1 MQGPKTEWTAMASL
15 CLAVFFTHALSP
27 NATSSDSYWTVP
39 QILSIL
45 REGNLEL
52 SEFLA
57 EEGDGG
63 RTGPEHMRG
72 LNCLHHSACYGHYP
86 MAVSFYGVI
95 PMAILD
101 GALRVNPVRP
111 PDTFPQVVRSFFER
125 DYVAAHGPVEV
136 VLASFLIALTA
147 GFVFLTAR
155 EFLSRNRS
163 LALALIFAY
172 ATPAWSTGSRAMWQ
186 HTPEMLL
193 LAAALYLL
201 VRKGGRYAV
210 WSAIPL
216 SLAYFVRPTAAVVIL
231 VLAVYMFL
239 RHREHFWR
247 WTALGVVTAL
257 PFVALNYSIYGK
269 PLQPYFTEQ
278 RFLPVAA
285 SSAGP
290 FLGAMA
296 GNLISPSRGLFLFSP
311 IFLFSFL
318 VVRKTWREDPLVR
331 ALLAI
336 LVLHWTAISAFADW
350 TAGYCFGPRYFS
362 DVTPI
367 LIFLLIPVIARLRE
381 STKTVQVLFALA
393 LAFSFAVHLRGAIHW
408 DVHQWNHPGVNPA
421 RAWDW
426 SDPQFARGLFR
437 SSPRN

>member
-1 MQGPKTEWTAMASL
+1 MEGRKTEWTAIALL

-52 SEFLA
+52 SEFIA
-57 EEGDGG
+57 EGD
-63 RTGPEHMRG
+63 RTGPHVRG
-72 LNCLHHSACYGHYP
+72 LNCLSRSACYGHYP
-86 MAVSFYGVI
+86 MAVSFYGVV

-101 GALRVNPVRP
+101 GALRLNPVRP
-111 PDTFPQVVRSFFER
+111 PSTFPQVVRSFFER
-125 DYVAAHGPVEV
+125 DYIAAHGPMEV

-147 GFVFLTAR
+147 GLVFLTGR
-155 EFLSRNRS
+155 EFLSRNQS
-163 LALALIFAY
+163 LVLALIFAY

-201 VRKGGRYAV
+201 VTGRRWST

-216 SLAYFVRPTAAVVIL
+216 SLAYFVRPTASLVIL

-239 RHREHFWR
+239 HHRKRFWR
-247 WTALGVVTAL
+247 WAALGVLTAL

-278 RFLPVAA
+278 RFLPAA
-285 SSAGP
+285 LSSIKP
-290 FLGAMA
+290 FLEAMA
-296 GNLISPSRGLFLFSP
+296 GNLASPSRGLLIFSP
-311 IFLFSFL
+311 IFLFCL
-318 VVRKTWREDPLVR
+318 VAVRKNWRDPLMQS
-331 ALLAI
+331 LLAI
-336 LVLHWTAISAFADW
+336 LVLHWLAISAFADW

-362 DVTPI
+362 DMTPI
-367 LIFLLIPVIARLRE
+367 LIFLLIPVLSRLRE
-381 STKTVQVLFALA
+381 STKTVQLLFALA
-393 LAFSFAVHLRGAIHW
+393 LAFSIAVHLRGAVHW
-408 DVHQWNHPGVNPA
+408 DVHQWNHPGVTPA

-426 SDPQFARGLFR
+426 TDPQFARGLFP
-437 SSPRN
+437 PRN